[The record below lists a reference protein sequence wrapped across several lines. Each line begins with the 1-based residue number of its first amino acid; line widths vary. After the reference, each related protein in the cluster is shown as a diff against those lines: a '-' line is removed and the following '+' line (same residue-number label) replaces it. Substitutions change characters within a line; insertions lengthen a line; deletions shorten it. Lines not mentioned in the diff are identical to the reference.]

1 MLRIL
6 AQLSEMTVNKLDRL
20 ILEDLRI
27 RRILTAYRDWET
39 NKRYRAQKRSYKV
52 RPVQRIF
59 GKQFTCL
66 GGEQKGQIFER

>member
-1 MLRIL
+1 
-6 AQLSEMTVNKLDRL
+6 MTVNKLDRL

-27 RRILTAYRDWET
+27 PIVTGKRET

-52 RPVQRIF
+52 RPIPRIF